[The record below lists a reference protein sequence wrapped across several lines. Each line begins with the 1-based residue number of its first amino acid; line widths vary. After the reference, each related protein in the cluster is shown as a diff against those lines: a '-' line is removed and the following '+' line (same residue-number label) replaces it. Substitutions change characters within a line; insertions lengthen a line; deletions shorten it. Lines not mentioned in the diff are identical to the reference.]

1 MSINISG
8 NYLYQLES
16 NDLLKNTAKNI
27 LTKGGAT
34 SKKKKKIIEKTVL
47 EGDKQL
53 REIYTNPQ
61 LAVIKASTQI
71 SINNTLK
78 ETLKYLKTHAG
89 EKRAKK
95 PIFGEL
101 WSIFSTSNETSEENP
116 YKGELY
122 DFQINKNVKNI
133 FAA

>member
-34 SKKKKKIIEKTVL
+34 SEATQKIIEKTVL

-53 REIYTNPQ
+53 REI
-61 LAVIKASTQI
+61 
-71 SINNTLK
+71 
-78 ETLKYLKTHAG
+78 
-89 EKRAKK
+89 
-95 PIFGEL
+95 
-101 WSIFSTSNETSEENP
+101 
-116 YKGELY
+116 
-122 DFQINKNVKNI
+122 
-133 FAA
+133 